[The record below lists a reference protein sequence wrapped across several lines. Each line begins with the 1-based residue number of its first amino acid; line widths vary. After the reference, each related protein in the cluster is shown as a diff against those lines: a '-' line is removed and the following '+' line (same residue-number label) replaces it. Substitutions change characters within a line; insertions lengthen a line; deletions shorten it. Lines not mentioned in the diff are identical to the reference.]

1 MDRSGRLVPPHANA
15 GIAAKARQT
24 RMSFPPDA
32 TDAAVI
38 DAFAKIPAWLD
49 RDPALIHRGRF
60 LDCEC
65 LLGPLH
71 APFHVSIRTGRIVD
85 LAPAP
90 VLMRSWR
97 FSYRA
102 TPLAWAQHWQ
112 PMPRPGWHDLLALTK
127 RGEAMLEGD
136 LHPFIANLQ
145 YFKDVLALP
154 RQYAKAAA

>member
-1 MDRSGRLVPPHANA
+1 LFRPIANA

-24 RMSFPPDA
+24 RMSSPPDA
-32 TDAAVI
+32 IDAAVTG
-38 DAFAKIPAWLD
+38 AFAKIPAWLE
-49 RDPALIHRGRF
+49 RDPALIARGRL
-60 LDCEC
+60 LDCDC

-71 APFHVSIRTGRIVD
+71 APLHVAVRAGRIVE
-85 LAPAP
+85 LTPAP

-102 TPLAWAQHWQ
+102 TSLAWAQHWQ

-127 RGEAMLEGD
+127 RGEAVLEGD
-136 LHPFIANLQ
+136 LHPFMANLQ

-154 RQYAKAAA
+154 RQYAEVAA